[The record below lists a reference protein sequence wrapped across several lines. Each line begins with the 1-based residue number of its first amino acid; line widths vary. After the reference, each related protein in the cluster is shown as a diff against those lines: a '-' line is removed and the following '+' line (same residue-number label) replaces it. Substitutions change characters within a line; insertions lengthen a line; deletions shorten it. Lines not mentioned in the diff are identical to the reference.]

1 MLTQVALVDDDL
13 SVRRAL
19 QRLLVAAG
27 LSVRVFASGQELLES
42 SLPEDASCF
51 LLDVHLPG
59 MSGFEIHDALRERG
73 VRSPV
78 VFMTAHHTETTIE
91 RARVAGAR
99 YLRKPFDSQELLD
112 ALRAALDTAS
122 SNGVQG

>member
-1 MLTQVALVDDDL
+1 MQTQVALVDDDL

-27 LSVRVFASGQELLES
+27 FSVRVFASGQELLDS
-42 SLPEDASCF
+42 ALPEDASCF

-59 MSGFEIHDALRERG
+59 MSGFEIHDALRDRG
-73 VRSPV
+73 VQSPV

-91 RARVAGAR
+91 RARAAGAR

-112 ALRAALDTAS
+112 ALRAALGLTAP
-122 SNGVQG
+122 NGEPS

>member
-1 MLTQVALVDDDL
+1 MQTQVALVDDDL

-27 LSVRVFASGQELLES
+27 FSVRVFASGQELLDS
-42 SLPEDASCF
+42 TLPEDASCF

-73 VRSPV
+73 VQSPV

-91 RARVAGAR
+91 RARAAGAR
-99 YLRKPFDSQELLD
+99 YLRKPFDSQELLG
-112 ALRAALDTAS
+112 ALSAALDTAT
-122 SNGVQG
+122 SNGMPS